1 MAPRP
6 KRCDYPTREAW
17 VSEKL
22 AWTNAT
28 REERMEKRRA
38 YERDRWNNDPKQR
51 ERLRLKTKRHAEKN
65 QDAARERRR
74 RWYDTEA
81 GKAARLASEKRR
93 RAKFTSEKKCEI
105 NRVRQARR
113 MERMKT
119 DMAMVVTRR
128 LRDRLREITVGQMRS
143 KRVAE
148 LVGCSPSE
156 LKAHIE
162 SLFLAGMSWDNR
174 SEWHIDHK
182 RPCSSFDLTD
192 PKQVA
197 ACFHYSNLQ
206 PLWALDNLRKA
217 AKYDTPTTMY
227 SASLAELKSLQSVRV
242 AKMGEAR

>member
-1 MAPRP
+1 M
-6 KRCDYPTREAW
+6 
-17 VSEKL
+17 SEKL

-81 GKAARLASEKRR
+81 GRAAKLAHKRRQAARQSRV
-93 RAKFTSEKKCEI
+93 KKLELSRK
-105 NRVRQARR
+105 NQARR

-128 LRDRLREITVGQMRS
+128 LRDRLREITAGRMRS
-143 KRVAE
+143 KRAAE

-162 SLFLAGMSWDNR
+162 SLFMAGMSWDNR

-217 AKYDTPTTMY
+217 AKYDDPTTMY
-227 SASLAELKSLQSVRV
+227 SASLAEIKSLPSVRV

>member
-1 MAPRP
+1 M
-6 KRCDYPTREAW
+6 
-17 VSEKL
+17 SEKL
-22 AWTNAT
+22 AWANET

-81 GKAARLASEKRR
+81 GRAAKLARKRR
-93 RAKFTSEKKCEI
+93 QAAKQSGVKKLELSRK
-105 NRVRQARR
+105 NQARR

-128 LRDRLREITVGQMRS
+128 LRDRLREITMGRMKS
-143 KRVAE
+143 GRVAN
-148 LVGCSPSE
+148 LIGCSPSE

-162 SLFLAGMSWDNR
+162 SLFVAGMSWENR
-174 SEWHIDHK
+174 NEWHIDHR

-217 AKYDTPTTMY
+217 AKY
-227 SASLAELKSLQSVRV
+227 
-242 AKMGEAR
+242 